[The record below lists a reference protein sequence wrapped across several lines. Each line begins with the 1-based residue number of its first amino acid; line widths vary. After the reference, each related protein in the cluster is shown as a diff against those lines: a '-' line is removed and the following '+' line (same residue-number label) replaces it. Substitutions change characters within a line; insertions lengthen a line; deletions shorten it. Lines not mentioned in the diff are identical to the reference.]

1 MRMVSPYQNDSMRL
15 VRNAVRA
22 KVFVIHVERYYIFHI
37 IANMGF
43 WFLVMTGKALLMSPK
58 RTQRVQEWSRQ
69 IMGELLLF
77 AILLLCKITTSFV

>member
-1 MRMVSPYQNDSMRL
+1 MRMGSPYQSDSMRR
-15 VRNAVRA
+15 VRYAVCA
-22 KVFVIHVERYYIFHI
+22 KVFVIERYYVFHI

-43 WFLVMTGKALLMSPK
+43 WFLVMTGQALLMSPK
-58 RTQRVQEWSRQ
+58 RTKRVQGWSSQ